1 MINLIKPAHAIIK
14 NPVLPNDISVTEPKK
29 YFNHVLSTIFS
40 LLLIVGVLYFVWH
53 FVMAGFRLMDS
64 RGDPKKLESARE
76 ELLNAF
82 IGLGAV
88 FAVFALLK
96 FIGFIFGLEGLQ
108 QLQIP
113 WPNLL

>member
-1 MINLIKPAHAIIK
+1 MISLIKPAQAIIR
-14 NPVLPNDISVTEPKK
+14 NPVLPDDTSVTKPKI
-29 YFNHVLSTIFS
+29 YFNNVISTIFS
-40 LLLIVGVLYFVWH
+40 IFMIVGVLYFVWH
-53 FVMAGFRLMDS
+53 FVMAGLRLMDS

-88 FAVFALLK
+88 FAIFAILK
-96 FIGFIFGLEGLQ
+96 FVGTIFGLEGLR

>member
-1 MINLIKPAHAIIK
+1 MTTIIKPIYAIIN
-14 NPVLPNDISVTEPKK
+14 NPILPDTTSVTQPKT
-29 YFNHVLSTIFS
+29 YFNNVISTIFS
-40 LLLIVGVLYFVWH
+40 LLMIVAVLYFVLH

-88 FAVFALLK
+88 FAVFAILR
-96 FIGFIFGLEGLQ
+96 FIGTIFGLESLR
-108 QLQIP
+108 QLQII

>member
-1 MINLIKPAHAIIK
+1 MKLIKILHAQII
-14 NPVLPNDISVTEPKK
+14 NPVLPDPEEIVAEPKN
-29 YFNHVLSTIFS
+29 YFNNVLSTVFAI
-40 LLLIVGVLYFVWH
+40 LLIVGVLYFVWH

-82 IGLGAV
+82 IGL
-88 FAVFALLK
+88 FAVFAIFAILR
-96 FIGFIFGLEGLQ
+96 FIGIIFGVEGLE